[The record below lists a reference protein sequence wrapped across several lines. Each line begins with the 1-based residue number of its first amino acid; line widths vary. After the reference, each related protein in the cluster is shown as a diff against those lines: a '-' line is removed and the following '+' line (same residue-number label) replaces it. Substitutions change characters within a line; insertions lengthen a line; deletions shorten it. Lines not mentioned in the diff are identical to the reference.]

1 MATTTTTRED
11 IMAGTIH
18 TPFIS
23 GGKVVKV
30 TKEERD
36 ELARL
41 GVNFGDDDAPEP
53 NDDTTEGQAS

>member
-11 IMAGTIH
+11 IMAGSIP

-41 GVNFGDDDAPEP
+41 GVNFDDAPEP
-53 NDDTTEGQAS
+53 SDDKTEGQAS